1 MLFKHGLA
9 EQGMELCVP
18 EPRALVESKEDRTP
32 VRQMQKKVWSLGL
45 GPPLNFV
52 NGVNPHRALVASSP
66 RPPSYVDSI
75 FIERGLSEPERAIG
89 KGAPVRMDRVGGSQG
104 EMPICSVA
112 NG

>member
-1 MLFKHGLA
+1 MLVKHGLA

-18 EPRALVESKEDRTP
+18 EPRALAESKEDRTP
-32 VRQMQKKVWSLGL
+32 VRQMQEKVWSLGL

-52 NGVNPHRALVASSP
+52 NGVNLHRALVASSP

-75 FIERGLSEPERAIG
+75 FIEGGLSEPKRAIG
-89 KGAPVRMDRVGGSQG
+89 KGAPVRIDRVGGSQG
-104 EMPICSVA
+104 EMRICSVA